1 MYERWGPDWH
11 IITVGWYKQKTAYLQ
26 QPKKMKSKSE
36 DGRWRRKSALY
47 RIIDTETGE
56 VIISASMQWEVN
68 DIFRDRYGIKVKKS
82 LKRYH
87 DSRSKILRRYA
98 VEIVSSP
105 AKCDSRA
112 D

>member
-11 IITVGWYKQKTAYLQ
+11 IITAGWYKQKTAYLQ
-26 QPKKMKSKSE
+26 QPKKKKPKF
-36 DGRWRRKSALY
+36 DGRWKRRSALY

-56 VIISASMQWEVN
+56 VIISAAMQWEVN
-68 DIFRDRYGIKVKKS
+68 DIFRDRYGIKVKQS

-87 DSRSKILRRYA
+87 DSRSKILRRFA
-98 VEIVSSP
+98 VEIVQSGQ
-105 AKCDSRA
+105 CDSQT